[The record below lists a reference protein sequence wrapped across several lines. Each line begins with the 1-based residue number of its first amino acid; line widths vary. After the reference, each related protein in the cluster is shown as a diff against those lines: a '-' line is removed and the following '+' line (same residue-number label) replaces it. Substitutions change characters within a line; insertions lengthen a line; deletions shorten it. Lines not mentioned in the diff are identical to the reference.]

1 MSLSRRTFIK
11 LSTGT
16 LAAYVVRLDGCNPA
30 KFCVTGHVY
39 DFFGFP
45 VANASVS
52 LVTGY
57 SLKADDGLHITSTLT
72 GPVITDSLGAFQ
84 LCLTNPHTDV
94 AIRVS
99 FQNEAQ
105 QITVAQITGT
115 NIPFYN
121 AEIWSPDSSKW
132 INDLNT
138 EGLLSNIDIYLDA
151 SRQNLL
157 QYFNRKYNALL
168 YALQYN
174 QSASQDG
181 ETAWEGD
188 HMNPNHPNDCLN
200 GDCDNHY
207 GYPQVLLRSRKIN
220 PPWGSERGVIP
231 FVCAEGIVFNASPS
245 GEDGDIDWEVITEP
259 HYGYLTNPDNAG
271 RFPPTQPGRDFILHC
286 EMCAWFRGK
295 TNIGFSSDAKSFTN
309 KRVWMTGTWTVDNGH
324 EHWNE
329 LHPAYW
335 IATFIGGWRRFVAS
349 ETVRISGPNTG
360 AQTLINEEL
369 STNPQSLLNVLGSTF
384 GLALLSKNLQDRS
397 LAQAFYIDTVV
408 HLNKFGL
415 NCAFPNG
422 SHNAANSINPADF
435 QQQASSFSTDQ
446 MTQDVKNRYQIFF
459 KHLTSLG
466 SGVFEFPSIIFIR
479 EGTEMIQKADALA
492 LTRPSALLTVFDPSI
507 PVSLGNE
514 VLRFADSIVENGPT
528 LLKLSYQ
535 DIFTQMK
542 NARRVTAAQIADYY
556 ATTSVRL
563 ISYGLYAD
571 TNSQHSRFYNDHYNW
586 AIPRAKVDTVEL
598 VNSINVRLDD
608 LFMDAFPFARIN

>member
-11 LSTGT
+11 ISTGT
-16 LAAYVVRLDGCNPA
+16 LAAYAVRLDSRNTT
-30 KFCVTGHVY
+30 KICVTGHVY
-39 DFFGFP
+39 DLFGFP

-52 LVTGY
+52 FVTGY
-57 SLKADDGLHITSTLT
+57 SLKADDGLHITSTLK
-72 GPVITDSLGAFQ
+72 GPVITDNLGAFR
-84 LCLTNPHTDV
+84 LCLINPHSDV

-99 FQNEAQ
+99 FQNEVQ

-121 AEIWSPDSSKW
+121 AEVWSPDHTKW
-132 INDLNT
+132 INDLNNQ
-138 EGLLSNIDIYLDA
+138 GLLTNINIFLDA

-157 QYFNRKYNALL
+157 QYFTRKYNPLL
-168 YALQYN
+168 FALQHN
-174 QSASQDG
+174 QSAGQDG

-207 GYPQVLLRSRKIN
+207 GYPQVLVRSRKIN
-220 PPWGSERGVIP
+220 PPWGRQRGVIP
-231 FVCAEGIVFNASPS
+231 FVCAEGVVFTATPS
-245 GEDGDIDWEVITEP
+245 GEDGDIDWEATIEP

-271 RFPPTQPGRDFILHC
+271 RFQPPRNLILHC
-286 EMCAWFRGK
+286 EMCEWFRGK
-295 TNIGFSSDAKSFTN
+295 TNIGFSSDAEPFAN
-309 KRVWMTGTWTVDNGH
+309 KRVWMTGTWSVDNGH
-324 EHWNE
+324 AHWNE
-329 LHPAYW
+329 LHPVYW
-335 IATFIGGWRRFVAS
+335 IAGFVGGWRRFVAA

-369 STNPQSLLNVLGSTF
+369 STNPQSLLNVLGATF
-384 GLALLSKNLQDRS
+384 GLALLSKNLQGRS
-397 LAQAFYIDTVV
+397 LAQAFYVDTLI

-415 NCAFPNG
+415 NCAFPNEAH
-422 SHNAANSINPADF
+422 SAANSINPADF
-435 QQQASSFSTDQ
+435 LRQAATFSTDQ
-446 MTQDVKNRYQIFF
+446 MTRDVKNRYQVFF

-466 SGVFEFPSIIFIR
+466 SAVFVFPSILFVR
-479 EGTEMIQKADALA
+479 EGTEMIKKADALG
-492 LTRPSALLTVFDPSI
+492 LTRPSALVTVFDTSI

-542 NARRVTAAQIADYY
+542 NAQKVTAAQIADYY

-563 ISYGLYAD
+563 ISYGMYAD
-571 TNSQHSRFYNDHYNW
+571 SNTQHSRFYNDHYNW
-586 AIPRAKVDTVEL
+586 ALPRAKVDTAEL
-598 VNSINVRLDD
+598 INSVNVRIDD
-608 LFMDAFPFARIN
+608 LFRDAFPFARIT